1 MDKKAVGSTG
11 EDLACGYLEK
21 NGYKIISRNY
31 RMKFGELDI
40 IAESPD
46 KTLVFFEVKTS
57 GTNRT
62 ASCFIE
68 NSYPQISGNNVN
80 KSWIIRQLIHIKRL
94 VTKPNNHQTLLK
106 SGNNLATTILPDE
119 ANPDDGFI
127 PEDQMS
133 KSKINKFKRV
143 ALWYAN
149 QHPELV
155 GDKGH
160 RLDVV
165 AIELGEG
172 NYRLRHYRNIQ

>member
-1 MDKKAVGSTG
+1 MDKRAVGSTG
-11 EDLACGYLEK
+11 EALACGYLEK

-31 RMKFGELDI
+31 CVKFGELDI

-57 GTNRT
+57 KTNR
-62 ASCFIE
+62 AAGCFLE

-94 VTKPNNHQTLLK
+94 ITEPNNHRAFFK
-106 SGNNLATTILPDE
+106 SGNNLATAILPDE
-119 ANPDDGFI
+119 ANHDDGFI

-149 QHPELV
+149 QHPKLV
-155 GDKGH
+155 GNKGY

-165 AIELGEG
+165 VIELWGG
-172 NYRLRHYRNIQ
+172 GHRLRHYENI